1 MIPGLIA
8 KQLKDILAKKLGD
21 LNPADFVSW
30 GESAVQGDL
39 YTTICLTL
47 AKKAGDDPV
56 VLAQEVA
63 DQLGKQSS
71 MTAIFDRIEVAGPG
85 FINFYFSPSFL
96 QKNFAEISHDKNY
109 GRGNSLNG
117 KTVMVEYTDPNPFKL
132 LHIGH
137 LMSNAIGECIARL
150 HEAVGA
156 KVIRANYPGD
166 AGVHVAK
173 AIWAALQ
180 HQGAEYD
187 LSSIAYWGKMYAFGA
202 KAFAE
207 SEESKTEIKA
217 INEKI
222 YNRSDEA
229 INTLYDRGRRVSLD
243 SFEVIY
249 KKLGTKFDQYFF
261 ESEIAGEA
269 VSLVKQY
276 PEVFVASE
284 GAVIF
289 KGEDYGLHTRV
300 FVNSQG
306 LPVYEAKE
314 LALNKKKFE
323 VYPGLSLSI
332 VVTSNEIVE
341 YFKVL
346 LKAMSLTIPDV
357 GSRTRHIAHGMLRL
371 PTGKMSSRTGD
382 VITAESLIQQTKEKI
397 QTKQTDKHA
406 FTAEEAEQ
414 VREQIAIGAI
424 KYSIL
429 RQSPG
434 KDIIFDFEKSL
445 AVEGD
450 SGPYLQYTYAR
461 LRGILEKAQYDT
473 EKDANVALLT
483 EPTEIQL
490 LKYFIR
496 FPDVVAASAAAIAPQ
511 HIATYLQHLAGLV
524 NGFYE
529 NVQIIGDENA
539 DRVQARLVLV
549 DFASQ
554 LLKHGLDIL
563 GIPAPEKM

>member
-1 MIPGLIA
+1 MIREGIA
-8 KQLKDILAKKLGD
+8 GKIKDILGEKLGD
-21 LNPADFVSW
+21 LDPVDFVSW
-30 GESAVQGDL
+30 GESTVQGDL

-47 AKKAGDDPV
+47 AKKAGGDPV
-56 VLAQEVA
+56 ALAQEVLG
-63 DQLGKQSS
+63 QLRQQSVITE
-71 MTAIFDRIEVAGPG
+71 MFDRIETAGPG
-85 FINFYFSPSFL
+85 FVNFYFSQSFL
-96 QKNFAEISHDKNY
+96 QKQFAEISQEKNY
-109 GRGNSLNG
+109 GIGDNLKG

-137 LMSNAIGECIARL
+137 LMSNAIGESIARL
-150 HEAVGA
+150 HEIVGA
-156 KVIRANYPGD
+156 KVIRTNYPGD
-166 AGVHVAK
+166 VGMHVAK
-173 AIWAALQ
+173 AIWAALR
-180 HQGAEYD
+180 HQSSEYD
-187 LSSIAYWGKMYAFGA
+187 LSSVVYWGNMYALGS
-202 KAFAE
+202 KAFTESKE
-207 SEESKTEIKA
+207 SEEEIKTL
-217 INEKI
+217 NQKI
-222 YNRSDEA
+222 YNRSDGQ
-229 INTLYDRGRRVSLD
+229 INSLYDQGRRVSLD
-243 SFEVIY
+243 SFEKIY

-276 PEVFVASE
+276 PEVFVESE
-284 GAVIF
+284 GALIF

-300 FVNSQG
+300 FINSQG

-314 LALNKKKFE
+314 LALNRKKFE
-323 VYPGLSLSI
+323 VYPELNLSI
-332 VVTSNEIVE
+332 VVTAREINE

-346 LKAMSLTIPDV
+346 LCAMQYVIPDV
-357 GSRTRHIAHGMLRL
+357 GAKTKHIGHGMLRL

-382 VITAESLIQQTKEKI
+382 VITAESLIEQTKEKLKEKE
-397 QTKQTDKHA
+397 TGKHA
-406 FTAEEAEQ
+406 FAPEEAEQ

-434 KDIIFDFEKSL
+434 KDIIFDFDKSL

-461 LRGILEKAQYDT
+461 LRGILEKANYNA
-473 EKDANVALLT
+473 EKDANFALLV
-483 EPTEIQL
+483 EPQAIQL

-496 FPDVVAASAAAIAPQ
+496 FPDVVIASAGAIAPQ

-524 NGFYE
+524 NSFYE
-529 NVQIIGDENA
+529 QIQIIGDENA

-554 LLKHGLDIL
+554 LIGRGLDIL
-563 GIPAPEKM
+563 GIPAPKRI